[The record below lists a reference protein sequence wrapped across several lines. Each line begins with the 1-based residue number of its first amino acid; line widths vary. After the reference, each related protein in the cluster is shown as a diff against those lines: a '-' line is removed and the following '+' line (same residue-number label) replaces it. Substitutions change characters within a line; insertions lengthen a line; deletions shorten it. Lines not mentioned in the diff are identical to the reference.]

1 MGWCSMSAA
10 LTSLDPYLKRLAED
24 GFELALNNSHLVVH
38 NVPYVTTAGAL
49 ARGILTCA
57 LSLDAAS
64 GLTAT
69 PQTDHTMYFA
79 GGLPCHRNGSPMTNI
94 INSSGRQRCG
104 DLDVDHYLSSKPEIT
119 FRYENIYDKVVAYER
134 MIGGAARSL
143 DPTAN
148 ARTYA
153 RGIIANDDSPFAI
166 PDSASARYRI
176 GAVNRKL
183 MGRVAIIGLGGTG
196 SFLLDLLA
204 KTWVTQIHLYDGDQ
218 LMNHNLFR
226 SPGSP
231 EPALLKAFPFKVN
244 YYAQVYARMH
254 TGITPN
260 PVKVTAANV
269 DELAGFDFVFVCV
282 DKGSARRAIAEGLL
296 RLGVPFVDTGIG
308 VGIEDECLDGCARAT
323 FIRPGTAWA
332 DVAKL
337 LPFGDDDEEDA
348 IYRTDIQIAAVNSL
362 NAIMAVMRWQRW
374 MKYFR
379 DERGEMNSVYMIEGN
394 NIANRTAA

>member
-1 MGWCSMSAA
+1 MSDA
-10 LTSLDPYLKRLAED
+10 LTNLDPYLKRLADE
-24 GFELALNNSHLVVH
+24 GFELAVNNSHLVVH
-38 NVPYVTTAGAL
+38 SVPYVTSDGAL

-69 PQTDHTMYFA
+69 PQADHTMYFA
-79 GGLPCHRNGSPMTNI
+79 GGTPCHRNGAPMVNI
-94 INSSGRQRCG
+94 IHSSSSQRYG

-119 FRYENIYDKVVAYER
+119 QRYENIYDKVVAYEGL
-134 MIGGAARSL
+134 IGGAARSL
-143 DPTAN
+143 DVTAN
-148 ARTYA
+148 ARTHA
-153 RGIIANDDSPFAI
+153 RGMTANDDSPFTI

-176 GAVNRKL
+176 GVVNRKL
-183 MGRVAIIGLGGTG
+183 KGRVAIIGIGGTG

-218 LMNHNLFR
+218 LLNHNLFR

-254 TGITPN
+254 TGIVPH
-260 PVKVTAANV
+260 PVKVTTDNV
-269 DELAGFDFVFVCV
+269 DELARFDFVFVCV

-296 RLGVPFVDTGIG
+296 RLGIPFVDTGIG
-308 VGIEDECLDGCARAT
+308 VGIEGESLDGCARTT
-323 FIRPGTAWA
+323 FVRPGTLWA
-332 DVAKL
+332 DVERM

-374 MKYFR
+374 ANYFR
-379 DERGEMNSVYMIEGN
+379 DERGEVNSVYMIEGN
-394 NIANRTAA
+394 SIFNRTAA